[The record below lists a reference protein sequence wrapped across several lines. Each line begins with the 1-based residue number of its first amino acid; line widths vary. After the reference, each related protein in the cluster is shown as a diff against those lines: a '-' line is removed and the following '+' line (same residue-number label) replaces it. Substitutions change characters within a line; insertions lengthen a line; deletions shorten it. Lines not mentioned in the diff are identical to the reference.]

1 MLMREIDTVT
11 DALSSATV
19 TSFYNI
25 MVNEVQ
31 SAHAEKMENLTRNLK
46 RAEAEKAEILG
57 NTAKVI
63 ASLTELNAQREGEFS
78 SL

>member
-1 MLMREIDTVT
+1 MKDIDVVS

-31 SAHAEKMENLTRNLK
+31 SAHAEKMEGLTWNLK
-46 RAEAEKAEILG
+46 RAEAEKSDI
-57 NTAKVI
+57 
-63 ASLTELNAQREGEFS
+63 
-78 SL
+78 